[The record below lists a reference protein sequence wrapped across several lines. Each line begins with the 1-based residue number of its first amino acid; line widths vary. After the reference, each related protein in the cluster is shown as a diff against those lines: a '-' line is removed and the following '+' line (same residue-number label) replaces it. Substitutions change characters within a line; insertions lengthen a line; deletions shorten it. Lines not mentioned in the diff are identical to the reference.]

1 MNKNVMLCALLTAA
15 GLGAAGVFSGC
26 GRCCAEEV
34 KAAPAAEAQATEAK
48 AAPAAEA
55 KATGAKAA
63 PAAEAQATEAK
74 ATEAKAAD
82 VWQSLPAV
90 VAEVNGQP
98 ITRDMVVAMIMAQL
112 PNGELPPFFTA
123 DFIKQIAPALV
134 RDLVNRKLIEDEI
147 AKSGSKVSA
156 EDVKAFLKE
165 QLKAAPKQQIE
176 FMSQQLSR
184 EGKTIDQYI
193 DTLAADPNF
202 QKQIAMQ
209 KFIED
214 KVLKNVAVT
223 DEDARKFYDENPQ
236 ISQYAADP
244 ADAVRASHILIKV
257 DDDATDAEKK
267 AALDKINAILEQVK
281 ADPQKFAE
289 IARAES
295 ACGSAVEGG
304 SLGVIAKGQMVPEFE
319 KAAFALKPGELSGVV
334 KTQFGYHIVKRDQ
347 PRQAGAYPFEELK
360 DRLKMA
366 LKAQKEQEAAE
377 NFISGLQK
385 AAKVKFLVAEPE
397 APAVPAVPAAAG
409 K

>member
-134 RDLVNRKLIEDEI
+134 RDLVNRNLIEDEI
-147 AKSGSKVSA
+147 AKS
-156 EDVKAFLKE
+156 
-165 QLKAAPKQQIE
+165 
-176 FMSQQLSR
+176 
-184 EGKTIDQYI
+184 
-193 DTLAADPNF
+193 
-202 QKQIAMQ
+202 
-209 KFIED
+209 
-214 KVLKNVAVT
+214 
-223 DEDARKFYDENPQ
+223 
-236 ISQYAADP
+236 
-244 ADAVRASHILIKV
+244 
-257 DDDATDAEKK
+257 
-267 AALDKINAILEQVK
+267 
-281 ADPQKFAE
+281 
-289 IARAES
+289 
-295 ACGSAVEGG
+295 
-304 SLGVIAKGQMVPEFE
+304 
-319 KAAFALKPGELSGVV
+319 
-334 KTQFGYHIVKRDQ
+334 
-347 PRQAGAYPFEELK
+347 
-360 DRLKMA
+360 
-366 LKAQKEQEAAE
+366 
-377 NFISGLQK
+377 
-385 AAKVKFLVAEPE
+385 
-397 APAVPAVPAAAG
+397 
-409 K
+409 